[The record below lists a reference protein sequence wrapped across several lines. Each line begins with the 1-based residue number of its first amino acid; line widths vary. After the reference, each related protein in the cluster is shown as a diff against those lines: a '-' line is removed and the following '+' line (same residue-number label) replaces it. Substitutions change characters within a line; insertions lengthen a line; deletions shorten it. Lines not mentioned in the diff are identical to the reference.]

1 MSKNINEKMLEEMIN
16 DNFLEISKEGQ
27 ESINGGKIEGDARR
41 AIALYSVRPW
51 VPKIPP
57 ARALYSVS
65 PRENFG
71 DYRSLYSV
79 QPFNFSKE

>member
-27 ESINGGKIEGDARR
+27 ESINGGKIEGDAGR
-41 AIALYSVRPW
+41 AIALYSVRPR

-65 PRENFG
+65 PIDNLG
-71 DYRSLYSV
+71 YHYAMYSV